1 MFRSLSIIIPNYNGE
16 ELLKTFMPSV
26 LTAANNYKGSYEI
39 LIVDD
44 VSPDSSRITLEEL
57 KYKHS
62 HLKVIYHEKNKGFSG
77 TCNTGMK
84 ASKGDI
90 LFFLNNDV
98 KLNPDFFD
106 HFNSYFDQSD
116 TFAVTACAYTY
127 SDSKP
132 LDGLKPGYWKRGM
145 PKVNQNIFKEN
156 LSTFKKDRPYLSFAV
171 QGAYFFSDAKKT
183 KELGGFDELFSPYI
197 FEETDL
203 SYRALKRGW
212 KIYYEPLCIAYHA
225 VSSTISKKSRKK
237 TLAIATKNKLL
248 FVWKNIHSSP
258 MLVSHIFFLFLRLLT
273 FNITY
278 IRALKMAV
286 KNLKEI
292 REKRKTEKQ
301 AAVLSDQELFRFYSY
316 RLKS

>member
-26 LTAANNYKGSYEI
+26 LMAANNYKGSYEI
-39 LIVDD
+39 IIVDD
-44 VSPDSSRITLEEL
+44 VSPDGSRTILEEF
-57 KYKHS
+57 KAKNS
-62 HLKVIYHEKNKGFSG
+62 NLKVIYHETNKGFSG
-77 TCNTGMK
+77 TCNTGMR
-84 ASKGDI
+84 AAKGEI

-98 KLNPDFFD
+98 KLIPDFFD
-106 HFNSYFDQSD
+106 HFNSYFDLPD

-145 PKVNQNIFKEN
+145 PKVNQNIFKED
-156 LSTFKKDRPYLSFAV
+156 LSKSKKQRPYLSFAV
-171 QGAYFFSDAKKT
+171 QGAYFFSEATKT
-183 KELGGFDELFSPYI
+183 IALGGFDELFSPYI

-212 KIYYEPLCIAYHA
+212 KIYFEPLCVAYHA

-237 TLAIATKNKLL
+237 TLAIATKNKLI
-248 FVWKNIHSSP
+248 FVWKNIHSNY
-258 MLVSHIFFLFLRLLT
+258 MLTSHIFFLFLRLLT

-278 IRALKMAV
+278 IRGFRMAI
-286 KNLKEI
+286 KNLGEI
-292 REKRKTEKQ
+292 REKREIEKQ
-301 AAVLSDQELFRFYSY
+301 AAVLSDQELFRSFSY
-316 RLKS
+316 RL